1 MDESIKKTCKKL
13 NLSEL
18 NYIKCICRF
27 TKDTINSAK
36 KDIKDNLD
44 IGNDKKRVWALF
56 GKDGKDWYCLEVG
69 SSNNIQ
75 TEILSN
81 LQSMQQEPKAVWKG
95 AYFHKDEKL
104 FAFQTYMDRASCKYR
119 GMLQLCEEFC
129 WCEIDIDSYVGAN
142 QLPEDM
148 ESNDI
153 NDHLE
158 NYVEAKFAYDTKA
171 LFWNPSP
178 ATNGN
183 KEKAI
188 LQELELS
195 LIHISEPTRP

>member
-1 MDESIKKTCKKL
+1 MDESIKQSCRKL
-13 NLSEL
+13 NLNMP

-36 KDIKDNLD
+36 KKIKDNTY
-44 IGNDKKRVWALF
+44 IGDDEKRVWALF
-56 GKDGKDWYCLEVG
+56 GRDGEDWFCLEVG

-75 TEILSN
+75 AEILSN
-81 LQSMQQEPKAVWKG
+81 LQSMQQEPKEVWKG
-95 AYFHKDEKL
+95 AYFHKDEQL

-119 GMLQLCEEFC
+119 GMLKLCEEFC
-129 WCEIDIDSYVGAN
+129 WCEIDIDSYKRVN

-148 ESNDI
+148 KIDDI
-153 NDHLE
+153 T
-158 NYVEAKFAYDTKA
+158 NYVEVKFAYDTKA

-183 KEKAI
+183 QEKAI
-188 LQELELS
+188 LQKLEKV
-195 LIHISEPTRP
+195 EK

>member
-13 NLSEL
+13 NLSKL

-56 GKDGKDWYCLEVG
+56 GKDGKDGKYWYCLEVG

-95 AYFHKDEKL
+95 AYFHKDKKL
-104 FAFQTYMDRASCKYR
+104 FAFQTYMDRASCY
-119 GMLQLCEEFC
+119 
-129 WCEIDIDSYVGAN
+129 SYVRNFVGVKLISIPIRGSIRYLKIWKATT
-142 QLPEDM
+142 
-148 ESNDI
+148 SI
-153 NDHLE
+153 N
-158 NYVEAKFAYDTKA
+158 
-171 LFWNPSP
+171 
-178 ATNGN
+178 
-183 KEKAI
+183 I
-188 LQELELS
+188 
-195 LIHISEPTRP
+195 

>member
-56 GKDGKDWYCLEVG
+56 GKDGKDGKYWYCLEVG

-95 AYFHKDEKL
+95 AYFHKDEQL
-104 FAFQTYMDRASCKYR
+104 FGVRYR
-119 GMLQLCEEFC
+119 PFSIQNRL
-129 WCEIDIDSYVGAN
+129 
-142 QLPEDM
+142 
-148 ESNDI
+148 
-153 NDHLE
+153 
-158 NYVEAKFAYDTKA
+158 
-171 LFWNPSP
+171 
-178 ATNGN
+178 
-183 KEKAI
+183 
-188 LQELELS
+188 
-195 LIHISEPTRP
+195 